1 MEPKSK
7 HNLEA
12 MARQIKSIVAAAEE
26 LKRLSG
32 GIPAIDKNA
41 DDILAFAHI
50 LESSVPDIL
59 ELDT

>member
-1 MEPKSK
+1 MRPTNKY
-7 HNLEA
+7 NLEA
-12 MARQIKSIVAAAEE
+12 MARQIKTIVAAAEE

-41 DDILAFAHI
+41 DAILAFTYI
-50 LESSVPDIL
+50 LESSVSDIP